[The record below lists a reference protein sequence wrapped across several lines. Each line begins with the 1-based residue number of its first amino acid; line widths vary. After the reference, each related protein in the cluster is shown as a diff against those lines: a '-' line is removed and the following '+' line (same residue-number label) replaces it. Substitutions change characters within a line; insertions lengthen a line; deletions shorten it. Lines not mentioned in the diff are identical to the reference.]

1 MEHLIGQGP
10 LSSEKLCQLLLAT
23 LRFPSPQRVLMTAAA
38 AVGDLSRRA
47 FKHIKPMAPQLLREV
62 FIVYVHVWCQYF
74 IIGLIVSSLLPML
87 LLYISLLL
95 LPVIHSDAHR

>member
-23 LRFPSPQRVLMTAAA
+23 LRFPSPQRVLVTAAA

-47 FKHIKPMAPQLLREV
+47 FKHIKPMVPQLLREV
-62 FIVYVHVWCQYF
+62 VICLCSCVVSVFYHWTNCIIIVANVIIIYF
-74 IIGLIVSSLLPML
+74 V
-87 LLYISLLL
+87 
-95 LPVIHSDAHR
+95 VITPRYPL